1 MRMAKHLRGK
11 SSTGEAGEA
20 GAIGQSI
27 MNIALIMHE
36 LLVEGGGER
45 QCVSLA
51 RELTRQG
58 HQVKV
63 YTSAYDPSNCF
74 SEICQEITVIEVGR
88 GRLPRLGKPAFLR
101 GYLDMKRLAR
111 SIRERHEVWN
121 PHHWPAQWGAL
132 WLKQKLGGPV
142 VWMCNDVPTF
152 FDLSR
157 HPSAGLISRAVH
169 RLFYLYDRSQNR
181 KIDLTMFLSN
191 WAESEFKKIYSAATC
206 VVRSGADPARF
217 LPGGQRQKIRNRFG
231 YKPGEFVLLWLGIF
245 MPHRRL
251 QDAIEAVGL
260 LASWGIS
267 VRLLLAGSGRSF
279 PEYFQ
284 SLQALA
290 TQLDVSDRVTF
301 AGKVEDDEVRDFY
314 CACDAFVFPNENQT
328 WGLAVLE
335 AMACGC
341 PVLVSRGAAVHEV
354 LTDHE
359 NALLFPAR
367 NPAQLAEKIQYLVQ
381 QPAERNRIA
390 QAGMALVRTR
400 YNWKEFARQVG
411 EICRNVAGH
420 GKKHVETSR
429 KSSGG

>member
-1 MRMAKHLRGK
+1 
-11 SSTGEAGEA
+11 
-20 GAIGQSI
+20 

-88 GRLPRLGKPAFLR
+88 GRWRALRKPAFLR
-101 GYLDMKRLAR
+101 GYLDMAHLAR
-111 SIRERHEVWN
+111 AVRERHEIWN

-132 WLKQKLGGPV
+132 WLKQKIGGRV
-142 VWMCNDVPTF
+142 LWMCNDVPTF
-152 FDLSR
+152 FDISQR
-157 HPSAGLISRAVH
+157 ASAGIITRAVH

-191 WAESEFKKIYSAATC
+191 WAESEFKKIYFGKTC
-206 VVRSGADPARF
+206 VVRSGADPVRF
-217 LPGGQRQKIRNRFG
+217 SPGGDRQKIRDRFG
-231 YKPGEFVLLWLGIF
+231 CKPDEFVLLWLGIF

-251 QDAIEAVGL
+251 QDAIEAIGL
-260 LASWGIS
+260 LASRGITAT
-267 VRLLLAGSGRSF
+267 LLLAGSGRSF

-284 SLQALA
+284 SLQELA
-290 TQLDVSDRVTF
+290 AKLGVEDRVTF

-314 CACDAFVFPNENQT
+314 CACDAFLFPNENQT

-335 AMACGC
+335 AMACGS
-341 PVLVSRGAAVHEV
+341 PVLVSGGAAVHEV
-354 LTDHE
+354 LTDNE
-359 NALLFPAR
+359 NALLFPPRA
-367 NPAQLAEKIQYLVQ
+367 PAQLAEKIQYLIEH
-381 QPAERNRIA
+381 PAERNRIA

-400 YNWKEFARQVG
+400 YNWKEFGLQVA
-411 EICRNVAGH
+411 EICRTLAGPEKD
-420 GKKHVETSR
+420 GDAK
-429 KSSGG
+429 GGFR